1 MRRRGNTMTPARLT
15 EEAQRRFAVPFGRRQ
30 EVART
35 EDQPFATT
43 SASFATGFTI
53 TG

>member
-1 MRRRGNTMTPARLT
+1 MRPRGNTMTPARLT
-15 EEAQRRFAVPFGRRQ
+15 EEEQRRFAIPFGRRQ

-35 EDQPFATT
+35 EDQPFAAT
-43 SASFATGFTI
+43 SAPFATGFTV